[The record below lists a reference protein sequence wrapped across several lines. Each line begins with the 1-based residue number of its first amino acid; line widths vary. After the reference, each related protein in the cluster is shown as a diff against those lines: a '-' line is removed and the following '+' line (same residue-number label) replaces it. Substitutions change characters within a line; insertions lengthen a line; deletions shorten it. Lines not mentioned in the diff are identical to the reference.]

1 MKRVILALAFFNC
14 IFLNLEYLF
23 DNNMMMVTDAEGVVL
38 AQNYILGISVAG
50 FLMFPLIS
58 DFLKKRMI
66 YMPAVFG
73 AMVTEVVCIFVI
85 PQHLSYEILMISG
98 GVLFFILGV
107 LGSAAHYLTAKS
119 LGRSPHLGR
128 VVGTAYAIGIFL
140 QFINN
145 NLISNDTLEAV
156 VLTVF
161 LTILV
166 ILLLRG
172 DEQENGASD
181 KERSHQ
187 TEISYVI
194 RNRKIAAVMLILV
207 VTLMACIFATLDNTV
222 TLVHA
227 AGKADVGQWPRIL
240 LALSGF
246 TAGFA
251 FDLKQRKYMSLVMY
265 CVTLLST
272 ASVVIIELGGE
283 FLIGLFVFYLSSGF
297 FCVYFTIKFMELSLY
312 MKQPK
317 LWAGMGRA
325 INNLSAVLTSAISV
339 FLLTSQNMTTI
350 ILSALVLF
358 MLISITTYGYSVQ
371 FIHKTSDTGDGV
383 TCRGKVDDTVRFD
396 AFSKVYVLT
405 EREQEILRILL
416 DSSEGVQQL
425 ADQLYI
431 SRAALYRH
439 IASLNEKTGTKSRI
453 GLLQFYYNWEPQL
466 PEEDEG
472 IDE

>member
-1 MKRVILALAFFNC
+1 MKKVISALAFFNC

-98 GVLFFILGV
+98 GVLFFILGF

-119 LGRSPHLGR
+119 LGRSPYLGR

-161 LTILV
+161 LTMLV

-181 KERSHQ
+181 KERRHQ

-207 VTLMACIFATLDNTV
+207 VTLMACIFVTLDNTV

-246 TAGFA
+246 TA
-251 FDLKQRKYMSLVMY
+251 DL
-265 CVTLLST
+265 
-272 ASVVIIELGGE
+272 
-283 FLIGLFVFYLSSGF
+283 
-297 FCVYFTIKFMELSLY
+297 
-312 MKQPK
+312 
-317 LWAGMGRA
+317 
-325 INNLSAVLTSAISV
+325 
-339 FLLTSQNMTTI
+339 LLT
-350 ILSALVLF
+350 
-358 MLISITTYGYSVQ
+358 
-371 FIHKTSDTGDGV
+371 
-383 TCRGKVDDTVRFD
+383 
-396 AFSKVYVLT
+396 
-405 EREQEILRILL
+405 
-416 DSSEGVQQL
+416 
-425 ADQLYI
+425 
-431 SRAALYRH
+431 
-439 IASLNEKTGTKSRI
+439 
-453 GLLQFYYNWEPQL
+453 
-466 PEEDEG
+466 
-472 IDE
+472 